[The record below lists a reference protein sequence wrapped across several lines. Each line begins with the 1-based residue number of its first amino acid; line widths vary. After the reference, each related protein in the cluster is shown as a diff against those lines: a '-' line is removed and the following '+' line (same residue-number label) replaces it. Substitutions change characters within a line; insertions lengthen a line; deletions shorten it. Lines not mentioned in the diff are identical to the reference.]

1 MFGRE
6 RMNKMEKPRMT
17 HWSPDSREHAA
28 ENEEPVR
35 GTESTTVN
43 PEVSRR
49 TLLKGGGAA
58 LAGLTM
64 LQVAGPA
71 HAFPPAR
78 RTGMTSSLTRRN
90 H

>member
-6 RMNKMEKPRMT
+6 RTNKMEKPGMT
-17 HWSPDSREHAA
+17 DSSPDSREHAT

-43 PEVSRR
+43 REVSRR

-58 LAGLTM
+58 LAGLTGLTV

-71 HAFPPAR
+71 HAFPSGEAGR
-78 RTGMTSSLTRRN
+78 E
-90 H
+90 